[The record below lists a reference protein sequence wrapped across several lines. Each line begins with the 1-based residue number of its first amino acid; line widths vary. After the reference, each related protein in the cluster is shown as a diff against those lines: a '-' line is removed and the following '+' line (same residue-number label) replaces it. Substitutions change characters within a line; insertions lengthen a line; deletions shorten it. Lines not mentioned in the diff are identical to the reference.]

1 MLESNVLRNPESGD
15 HVDSVNILETN
26 NSVKQNKMQKS
37 ILEALEIL
45 PIKPGEV
52 ERSETL
58 TKLF

>member
-15 HVDSVNILETN
+15 HVNSVNILETN

-45 PIKPGEV
+45 PIKPREV

>member
-45 PIKPGEV
+45 PIKPREV

-58 TKLF
+58 NKLF